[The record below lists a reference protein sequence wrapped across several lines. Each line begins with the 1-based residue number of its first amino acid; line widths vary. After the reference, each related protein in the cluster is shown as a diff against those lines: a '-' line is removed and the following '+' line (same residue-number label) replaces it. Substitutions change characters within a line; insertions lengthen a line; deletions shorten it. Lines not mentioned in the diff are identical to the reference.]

1 MFCQKLAFVNSCIDI
16 IGLTALAHGQE
27 LGTLVVILLVSLSVC
42 HHGKSL
48 SRSSNVNIAC
58 STATGLSP
66 VIGKVILY
74 CNFVSRG
81 QARHRKPIK
90 LENHAFRLQV

>member
-1 MFCQKLAFVNSCIDI
+1 MNLMLTICSLLSNGLILGLAIRYLNSVLSKSAFVNSCIDI

-48 SRSSNVNIAC
+48 SGHQ
-58 STATGLSP
+58 T
-66 VIGKVILY
+66 
-74 CNFVSRG
+74 
-81 QARHRKPIK
+81 
-90 LENHAFRLQV
+90 

>member
-16 IGLTALAHGQE
+16 IGLAILAHGQE
-27 LGTLVVILLVSLSVC
+27 LCTLVVILFVCLPVC

-48 SRSSNVNIAC
+48 SRSSNVNITC
-58 STATGLSP
+58 STAISLSP
-66 VIGKVILY
+66 VIGKVIFY

-90 LENHAFRLQV
+90 LETMLLG